1 MTRTVCV
8 LTVFALLAVKA
19 EEERFF
25 IDQKGDV
32 IENGETPY
40 EDKGI
45 FLEISM
51 GKENGQYY
59 FTIFRDS
66 FIGVCLLVL
75 KREINAGNVS

>member
-40 EDKGI
+40 EDK
-45 FLEISM
+45 EISM
-51 GKENGQYY
+51 GKENGQYC